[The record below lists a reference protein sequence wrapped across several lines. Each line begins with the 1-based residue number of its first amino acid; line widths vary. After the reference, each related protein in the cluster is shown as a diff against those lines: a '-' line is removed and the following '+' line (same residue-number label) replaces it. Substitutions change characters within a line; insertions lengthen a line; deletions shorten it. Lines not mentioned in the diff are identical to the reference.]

1 MQLSEYLSQEEVTQ
15 LNQAFNIALQHD
27 LALVF
32 WTGISPEL
40 ARDWARRNGLKTLT
54 MAMGDLYTDNVRKP
68 VRSVNPGKSKKSWSR
83 YLKGAS
89 WIFAQHACQGRCA
102 IVLTNAPPHV
112 YSQRKHSNYR
122 EIEEP
127 ILKGFEADRRTIQID
142 YVHPRVPGAED
153 FRYQVWPEDWSSK
166 WLGFFECIVIKDIVK
181 RFVQGTFVRR
191 LKKVKETESVSTTS
205 YERSASLATIDEKS
219 KTEIMQK
226 KDLMKQKNAE
236 VHQLAAQQAAQD
248 KKAAK
253 RLKLEREQQAAQD
266 KKAAKRLKLERE
278 QQAARDKKAAKRL
291 KLEREQQAAQEK
303 KAAKRLKLERE
314 QQAAQDKKAAKRL
327 KLDKEQQAAQHKK
340 AAKRLKLEREQ
351 QAAQDKKA
359 AKRLKLEREQQAAQD
374 KKAGKRLKLEREQQ
388 AAQDKKAAKRLKL
401 EKVQYCFSG
410 AVVAVATKTSFS
422 ASSAIPREQCH
433 MGRKT

>member
-1 MQLSEYLSQEEVTQ
+1 MQLSKYLSQDEVTQ
-15 LNQAFNIALQHD
+15 LNKAFNIALQHD

-68 VRSVNPGKSKKSWSR
+68 VKSAKTGKSKSWSR
-83 YLKGAS
+83 YMKGAS

-127 ILKGFEADRRTIQID
+127 ILKGLEADRRTIQID
-142 YVHPRVPGAED
+142 YVHPKIPGAAG
-153 FRYQVWPEDWSSK
+153 FRYQVWPEDWSAE
-166 WLGFFECIVIKDIVK
+166 WLGFLECIAIKDIVK

-205 YERSASLATIDEKS
+205 YERSVSLATIDEKS

-236 VHQLAAQQAAQD
+236 VHQLAA
-248 KKAAK
+248 
-253 RLKLEREQQAAQD
+253 QQAAQD

-374 KKAGKRLKLEREQQ
+374 KKTAKRLKLEREQQ

-410 AVVAVATKTSFS
+410 AVVAVAAKTSFS